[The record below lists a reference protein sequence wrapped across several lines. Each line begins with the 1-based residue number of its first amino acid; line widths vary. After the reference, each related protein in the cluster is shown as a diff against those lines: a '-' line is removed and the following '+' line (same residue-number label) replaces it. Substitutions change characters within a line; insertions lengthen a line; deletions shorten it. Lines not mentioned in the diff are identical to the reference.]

1 MIALP
6 AVSHFCFTTRDLQVS
21 PLQQQ
26 HFTLYEQLYSDE
38 KLMTHIATP
47 LNTEQ
52 AYSSFVS
59 ALKLNAAMPAK
70 RLFLVINAP
79 DIDICQGLLGV
90 SALMSQ
96 PRCVEVGIMLLKPF
110 HRSGIAQKALM
121 GLCATVFS
129 VLPDVTIVGKIDPQN
144 SAAKKLVAKLGF
156 VYCSATGCYNLQ
168 AGSFQFQEK
177 HRGS

>member
-6 AVSHFCFTTRDLQVS
+6 AITHFCFTTDDLQVS

-26 HFTLYEQLYSDE
+26 HITLYEQLYCDE
-38 KLMTHIATP
+38 KLMAHIATP

-52 AYSSFVS
+52 AYRSFVS

-79 DIDICQGLLGV
+79 DVDICQGLLGV
-90 SALMSQ
+90 SAVMSK
-96 PRCVEVGIMLLKPF
+96 PNCVEVGIMLLQPF
-110 HRSGIAQKALM
+110 HRSGMAQKALA

-129 VLPDVTIVGKIDPQN
+129 LLPNVTIIGKIDPQN
-144 SAAKKLVAKLGF
+144 TAAKKLVAKLGF

-168 AGSFQFQEK
+168 TGSFQV
-177 HRGS
+177 